1 MKLYETNEIRNIALL
16 GHIGSGKTTL
26 SEAMLVISGTKE
38 KMGNTLNGTTSSD
51 YHKEEKEK
59 HFSIRLSPLTMEYQG
74 HKYNILDY
82 PGYED
87 FKGDIY
93 SSIDIIDGA
102 VLVIDGSS
110 GIELGTINSWK
121 LLEDNNIP
129 RIIFINKMNKG
140 FINYKKLLEELKEKF
155 GKKLAPLSIP
165 IGDKGNFKG
174 FINIVENIARVFN
187 GVSCED
193 SPIPKELIE
202 EEEEIK
208 NLLKEAVAEAD
219 DNLLEKFL
227 DGHDFSDEEL
237 VNGLHLGI
245 THNLIVPVI
254 LGAATDMIGVNTLF
268 QMLYKYFP
276 NSAEKNEGIKIA
288 EDNEHFRNI
297 SLDET
302 FSAKVFKTIFD
313 PYVGKI
319 SFFKVFSGSIKK
331 DTEVLN
337 SNCNKK
343 EKISNLYFFRG
354 KEQIETDEIVSSD
367 IGATTRLNYTK
378 TGDTL
383 CSIDNEI
390 TYEALVLPK
399 ATLFY
404 ALETF
409 SKNDDEKII
418 DSLQKLKDEDPSFK
432 FYRNLEVKQLI
443 IAAQGEKQL
452 QILINRLNNEFDLKV
467 KLIDARTNYKE
478 TLTKSIEVEGKYKK
492 QSGGAGHY
500 GHVFIKFEPSKEP
513 FEFFEEI
520 HGGSVPKQYFPAIE
534 KGIIESMKK
543 GVLGG
548 FPVTNIKATL
558 LDGSFHS
565 VDSNDFDFKMAASFA
580 YKKAMLDGESVILE
594 PIVKVMVTVFDTYTK
609 DIIGNLNKKRG
620 KVLGIDSL
628 NSEEK
633 IITALVPQSEMFK
646 YLLDLQS
653 ITHSTGAFEMEFE
666 KYEKLPKELVNKVI
680 KDYGISEN

>member
-174 FINIVENIARVFN
+174 FINIVENKARIFN
-187 GVSCED
+187 GINCED

-227 DGHDFSDEEL
+227 DGQDFSDE
-237 VNGLHLGI
+237 
-245 THNLIVPVI
+245 
-254 LGAATDMIGVNTLF
+254 D
-268 QMLYKYFP
+268 
-276 NSAEKNEGIKIA
+276 
-288 EDNEHFRNI
+288 R
-297 SLDET
+297 
-302 FSAKVFKTIFD
+302 
-313 PYVGKI
+313 
-319 SFFKVFSGSIKK
+319 
-331 DTEVLN
+331 
-337 SNCNKK
+337 
-343 EKISNLYFFRG
+343 
-354 KEQIETDEIVSSD
+354 
-367 IGATTRLNYTK
+367 
-378 TGDTL
+378 
-383 CSIDNEI
+383 
-390 TYEALVLPK
+390 
-399 ATLFY
+399 
-404 ALETF
+404 
-409 SKNDDEKII
+409 
-418 DSLQKLKDEDPSFK
+418 
-432 FYRNLEVKQLI
+432 
-443 IAAQGEKQL
+443 
-452 QILINRLNNEFDLKV
+452 
-467 KLIDARTNYKE
+467 
-478 TLTKSIEVEGKYKK
+478 KSV
-492 QSGGAGHY
+492 
-500 GHVFIKFEPSKEP
+500 V
-513 FEFFEEI
+513 
-520 HGGSVPKQYFPAIE
+520 
-534 KGIIESMKK
+534 
-543 GVLGG
+543 
-548 FPVTNIKATL
+548 
-558 LDGSFHS
+558 
-565 VDSNDFDFKMAASFA
+565 
-580 YKKAMLDGESVILE
+580 
-594 PIVKVMVTVFDTYTK
+594 
-609 DIIGNLNKKRG
+609 
-620 KVLGIDSL
+620 
-628 NSEEK
+628 
-633 IITALVPQSEMFK
+633 
-646 YLLDLQS
+646 
-653 ITHSTGAFEMEFE
+653 
-666 KYEKLPKELVNKVI
+666 
-680 KDYGISEN
+680 

>member
-1 MKLYETNEIRNIALL
+1 MKLYESNEIRNIALL

-26 SEAMLVISGTKE
+26 SEAMLVISGAKE
-38 KMGNTLNGTTSSD
+38 KMGSTLNGTTTSD

-59 HFSIRLSPLTMEYQG
+59 HFSIRLSPLTTEYKG

-82 PGYED
+82 AGYED

-93 SSIDIIDGA
+93 SSLDIIDGA

-140 FINYKKLLEELKEKF
+140 FINYKKLLEELKERF

-165 IGDKGNFKG
+165 IGDKENFKG
-174 FINIVENIARVFN
+174 FVNIVENKARIFN
-187 GVSCED
+187 GISCED

-227 DGHDFSDEEL
+227 DGQDFSDDEL

-254 LGAATDMIGVNTLF
+254 LGAATDMIGINTLF
-268 QMLYKYFP
+268 DMLYKYFP

-288 EDNEHFRNI
+288 KDNEHFRNI
-297 SLDET
+297 STDEN

-331 DTEVLN
+331 DSEVLN
-337 SNCNKK
+337 SSCNKK

-354 KEQIETDEIVSSD
+354 KEQIETDEVISSD

-390 TYEALVLPK
+390 TYESLILPK
-399 ATLFY
+399 ANLFY

-418 DSLQKLKDEDPSFK
+418 DSLQKLRDEDPSFE

-443 IAAQGEKQL
+443 IAVQGEKQL
-452 QILINRLNNEFDLKV
+452 QILINRLINEFDIKV

-478 TLTKSIEVEGKYKK
+478 TLTKAIEVEGKYKK

-520 HGGSVPKQYFPAIE
+520 HGGSVPKQYFPAVE

-594 PIVKVMVTVFDTYTK
+594 PIVKVIVTVFDTYTK

-653 ITHSTGAFEMEFE
+653 ITHSTGTFEMEFE

-680 KDYGISEN
+680 KEYGVTEN